1 MNTHRLRYSLY
12 GVTFVVGLIAVV
24 VLTILQF
31 NRAFTS
37 TVALRLHAPR
47 AGLLLTSGAAVKM
60 RGVTI
65 GRVDSLTP
73 TATGADLGLAM
84 APDELHLIP
93 ANVRAKIVP
102 PTVFGGKYVELIA
115 PTRPSAHPI
124 AAGATIDA
132 SDVTVEINDTFSH
145 LMDLLRAVH
154 PSQVNAALNGLA
166 GALDGRGDE
175 LGRMLVTIDAY
186 LRQINPQ
193 LPTLRTD
200 SVLGRSVLDTYSGVT
215 PKLLQLADNAS
226 TTGDTIVANKASLD
240 AFLLSLT
247 SVSRHTGNFLH
258 RNDRPLTTTLS
269 ALQPTT
275 RVLAEYA
282 PEFPCFFRALVYPAI
297 PLAQDA
303 VGGKQPGLGV
313 LAQFLPP
320 QPSYKYPRDL
330 PIVAADTGPHCYGM
344 PNIPNGH
351 QNPHK
356 VFNDG
361 PDPYAGSSP
370 KGGFTMQNML
380 ELFFGPINGTG
391 GGGR

>member
-1 MNTHRLRYSLY
+1 MNIHRLRYSLY
-12 GVTFVVGLIAVV
+12 GVTFIVALIGVV

-47 AGLLLTSGAAVKM
+47 AGLLLTSGSAVKM

-73 TATGADLGLAM
+73 TSQGADLELAIS
-84 APDELHLIP
+84 PDQMHLIP
-93 ANVRAKIVP
+93 ANVGAKIVP
-102 PTVFGGKYVELIA
+102 PTVFGGKYVDLI
-115 PTRPSAHPI
+115 RPSHPSSDAI
-124 AAGATIDA
+124 AAGATIDV
-132 SDVTVEINDTFSH
+132 SHVTIEINDTFAH
-145 LMDLLRAVH
+145 LIELLRATK
-154 PSQVNAALNGLA
+154 PATVNAALGGLA
-166 GALDGRGDE
+166 GALEGRGAE
-175 LGRMLVTIDAY
+175 LGKLLGTIDAY
-186 LRQINPQ
+186 LKQINPQ

-200 SVLGRSVLDTYSGVT
+200 AVLGKSVLGTYSAIT
-215 PKLLQLADNAS
+215 PNLLKFADNTS
-226 TTGDTIVANKASLD
+226 TTSDTIVANKASLD

-247 SVSRHTGNFLH
+247 SVARKTTTFLQSN
-258 RNDRPLTTTLS
+258 RANLVTTLS

-297 PLAQDA
+297 PLAEDA
-303 VGGKQPGLGV
+303 IGGKQPGLGV

-320 QPSYKYPRDL
+320 QPAYRYPRDL
-330 PIVAADTGPHCYGM
+330 PIIGADTGPHCYGL
-344 PNIPNGH
+344 PNIPMGH

-356 VFNDG
+356 VFNTG

-370 KGGFTMQNML
+370 KGGFSMQNML
-380 ELFFGPINGTG
+380 ELFFGPVHGTTG
-391 GGGR
+391 AGR